1 VPPFDSLIFP
11 KIIITEGK
19 TKTDRY
25 VLERKG
31 TKDRKKKK
39 DQKGQEKKEKKKQI
53 ISVISRRMGSI
64 AVLRTHPV
72 HFL

>member
-31 TKDRKKKK
+31 TKERKKQK
-39 DQKGQEKKEKKKQI
+39 DQKGQEKKE
-53 ISVISRRMGSI
+53 
-64 AVLRTHPV
+64 
-72 HFL
+72 

>member
-1 VPPFDSLIFP
+1 LIFP

-39 DQKGQEKKEKKKQI
+39 DQKGQEKKEKKKKI
-53 ISVISRRMGSI
+53 IVILFLQMGSN
-64 AVLRTHPV
+64 AVPHTHLV
-72 HFL
+72 RFL